1 MYVCV
6 HVCREVCVRM
16 CVWMWVCACGCVHV
30 GAQVWVRKCGCACG
44 EGDLGAALLVEMR
57 AKFGKF
63 EIVKIV
69 VADSVEGWELI
80 SLHDVP
86 HTTERR
92 VSLRCLH
99 LEPC

>member
-1 MYVCV
+1 MCKCACVSVYVRMHVVRVCMYVCM
-6 HVCREVCVRM
+6 CKCV
-16 CVWMWVCACGCVHV
+16 
-30 GAQVWVRKCGCACG
+30 CGCACG

-63 EIVKIV
+63 EIVEIV
-69 VADSVEGWELI
+69 VADSVEGGELI
-80 SLHDVP
+80 PLEDVP